1 VLSTLVNSIT
11 LCKTGES
18 QLTRGEI
25 WAEFAQLSV
34 LPLATLV
41 TLSLDMIPLF
51 SFNGVTFCRKIS
63 NFYMGVKNKSG
74 RSRLFTTCFF
84 FSLSFTM
91 FHIFSKSICRAHI
104 MLRDLLT
111 QR

>member
-84 FSLSFTM
+84 SLFLLQCFTYLASL
-91 FHIFSKSICRAHI
+91 FVE
-104 MLRDLLT
+104 LT
-111 QR
+111 SC